1 MPDGSSSAATGDQ
14 TRSQNRKE
22 APDEILVRGGCCF
35 IRHFCRHNKNNSAS
49 STDITGSEVCGCH
62 EPLYFFTMH
71 RSDHAPFRHTHNFV
85 PDFSGAERRTRIVIG
100 ITAVMMVLEI
110 TVGLISHS
118 MALLADG
125 WHMSTHVI
133 AFLITA
139 MAYYLSRKHSSNA
152 QFTFGTG
159 KIGVLGG
166 FSSAV
171 VLAMIALLMAG
182 ESAHRLFVPLTIHFN
197 EAIGVA
203 SLGLLVNLSCALLL
217 KGASHHRHHGGHN
230 HSGDHRHDLN
240 LRAAYVHV
248 LADAFT
254 SILAII
260 ALTGGK
266 FAGWSWLDPIMGIVG
281 SGVVF
286 SWAYALLRDTS
297 GILLD
302 RTPPSSD
309 LPDEIRRAVESDGD
323 SLITDLHV
331 WQVGTG
337 KFAAIVSIVAH
348 QPKSSDDY
356 RERLREHEELVHL
369 TIETQHCREHEPHF

>member
-1 MPDGSSSAATGDQ
+1 MFA
-14 TRSQNRKE
+14 R
-22 APDEILVRGGCCF
+22 EIIGHGGNEKC
-35 IRHFCRHNKNNSAS
+35 
-49 STDITGSEVCGCH
+49 D
-62 EPLYFFTMH
+62 
-71 RSDHAPFRHTHNFV
+71 
-85 PDFSGAERRTRIVIG
+85 
-100 ITAVMMVLEI
+100 
-110 TVGLISHS
+110 
-118 MALLADG
+118 
-125 WHMSTHVI
+125 HMSAHVPAI
-133 AFLITA
+133 GQQRHRVRDEAHRDLEDHHHCRD
-139 MAYYLSRKHSSNA
+139 AYHDAGPSLRA
-152 QFTFGTG
+152 G

-171 VLAMIALLMAG
+171 VLAIIALLMAG
-182 ESAHRLFVPLTIHFN
+182 ESAHRLFAPLTIHFN
-197 EAIGVA
+197 EAIGIA

-217 KGASHHRHHGGHN
+217 KGDSHHHHDGHG
-230 HSGDHRHDLN
+230 HAGDHRHDLN

-254 SILAII
+254 SVLAIV

-266 FAGWSWLDPIMGIVG
+266 FAGWSWLDPIIGIVG

-302 RTPPSSD
+302 RTPPSSH

-348 QPKSSDDY
+348 EPRSSGEY
-356 RERLREHEELVHL
+356 RELLREHEELVHL
-369 TIETQHCREHEPHF
+369 TIETQHCREHEPHS

>member
-1 MPDGSSSAATGDQ
+1 MKT
-14 TRSQNRKE
+14 
-22 APDEILVRGGCCF
+22 
-35 IRHFCRHNKNNSAS
+35 
-49 STDITGSEVCGCH
+49 STK
-62 EPLYFFTMH
+62 FTMEH
-71 RSDHAPFRHTHNFV
+71 SDHSLFRHTHNFV

-110 TVGLISHS
+110 TMGLISHS

-133 AFLITA
+133 AFLIAA
-139 MAYYLSRKHSSNA
+139 MAYYLSRRHSSNA

-217 KGASHHRHHGGHN
+217 KDTSHHHHHHGHC
-230 HSGDHRHDLN
+230 HAADHRHDLN
-240 LRAAYVHV
+240 LRAAYIHV

-254 SILAII
+254 SVLAII

-286 SWAYALLRDTS
+286 SWAYTLMRDTS

-309 LPDEIRRAVESDGD
+309 LPDEIRRAVERDGD
-323 SLITDLHV
+323 SLVTDLHV

-348 QPKSSDDY
+348 QSKSSDEY
-356 RERLREHEELVHL
+356 RELLREHEELVHL
-369 TIETQHCREHEPHF
+369 TIETQHCRAHEPHF